1 MYLELN
7 YATEVKDMTET
18 MQIPLFPPRSVP
30 DLVGEIKK
38 ISKEIKDLYCLDDLP
53 WVLGYSGGKDS
64 SAVVQL
70 IWYAIAELPPEKRTK
85 KIYVITTDTLV
96 ENPIVSTWVRHSLK
110 QMKSAAIEQQLPIEP
125 HLLYPDV
132 KDTFWVN
139 LMGKGYPAPR
149 HGFRWCTERLKI
161 LPSNRF
167 IRDVVRINGEV
178 ILILGTRKAESIK
191 RAVSMEKH
199 EIGRMSD
206 RLNDSSNSIKS
217 LLYQSPSLPN
227 SLIYSPIEDWR
238 TDEVWIYLNQWPNP
252 WENSNKDL
260 FTMYRGATADNE
272 CPLVVDTSTPSCGTS
287 RFGCWV
293 CTMVS
298 QDKSMEAMIQNDEEK
313 EWMQPLLDIRN
324 ELDIKNDREK
334 RDFRRIYGRVELFE
348 RNMGDDKTSVEPIP
362 GPYTKFWREHWLR
375 RVLEAQTHIRK
386 TAPEEMRD
394 ITLIT
399 PEELS
404 EIRRIWL
411 EQKHEFDDSLP
422 RIYEEVTGESFAD
435 SRPAAERKLLGSDEW
450 TAIEE
455 ICTEDKMHLE
465 LMAKLLDT
473 ERQYYTKPRRTGIY
487 ADLDKCFETSSRS
500 QDEAIGN
507 AHYQR
512 NLKTAVEDVKANP
525 TEKIQQVKSAIAQT
539 NTSAKSD
546 TVNVAKL
553 KEELESSSSPGKQ
566 LSWADIKYSTPDVGE
581 GNSKD

>member
-1 MYLELN
+1 
-7 YATEVKDMTET
+7 MTET
-18 MQIPLFPPRSVP
+18 MKIPLFPPRSVSE
-30 DLVGEIKK
+30 LVAEIEKL
-38 ISKEIKDLYCLDDLP
+38 SKEIKELYCLDDIP

-64 SAVVQL
+64 TTVVQL
-70 IWYAIAELPPEKRTK
+70 IWYAIAELPPEKRIK

-96 ENPIVSTWVRHSLK
+96 ENPIVSTWVRQSLK

-125 HLLYPDV
+125 YMLYPDV

-167 IRDVVRINGEV
+167 VRDMVRINGEV

-206 RLNDSSNSIKS
+206 RLNNNSSSIKS

-238 TDEVWIYLNQWPNP
+238 TDEVWIYLNQWANP

-272 CPLVVDTSTPSCGTS
+272 CPLVVDTSTPSCGSS

-348 RNMGDDKTSVEPIP
+348 RNMGDDTTSVEPIP

-375 RVLEAQTHIRK
+375 RVLEAQTQIRK
-386 TAPEEMRD
+386 TAPLEMRD

-411 EQKHEFDDSLP
+411 EEKHEFDDSLP
-422 RIYEEVTGESFAD
+422 RIYEEVTGEPFED

-455 ICTEDKMHLE
+455 ICSEDKMHLE

-487 ADLDKCFETSSRS
+487 GDLDKCFETSSRS
-500 QDEAIGN
+500 KEEAIGN

-512 NLKTAVEDVKANP
+512 NLKKAVEDIKANP
-525 TEKIQQVKSAIAQT
+525 TENIQQFKDAIAQT
-539 NTSAKSD
+539 NSSAKND
-546 TVNVAKL
+546 TVDIAKL
-553 KEELESSSSPGKQ
+553 KEELESNSNQSRQ
-566 LSWADIKYSTPDVGE
+566 LSWADIKFSPPNSGE
-581 GNSKD
+581 EKPSD

>member
-1 MYLELN
+1 
-7 YATEVKDMTET
+7 MTET
-18 MQIPLFPPRSVP
+18 MLPLFPPRTVR
-30 DLVGEIKK
+30 DLVEEIKK
-38 ISKEIKDLYCLDDLP
+38 LSQEIRDLYCLDDIP
-53 WVLGYSGGKDS
+53 WVVGYSGGKDS
-64 SAVVQL
+64 TTVVQL

-167 IRDVVRINGEV
+167 VRDMVRINGEV

-206 RLNDSSNSIKS
+206 RLNDQSSSIKS

-238 TDEVWIYLNQWPNP
+238 TDEVWIYLNQWSNP

-272 CPLVVDTSTPSCGTS
+272 CPLVVDTSTPSCGSS

-324 ELDIKNDREK
+324 ELDIKNDRPK

-348 RNMGDDKTSVEPIP
+348 RNMGDDTTSVEPIP

-375 RVLEAQTHIRK
+375 RVLEAQTKIRK

-422 RIYEEVTGESFAD
+422 RIYEEVTGEPFED

-450 TAIEE
+450 TAIAE
-455 ICTEDKMHLE
+455 ICSEDKMHLE

-500 QDEAIGN
+500 EKEAIGN

-512 NLKTAVEDVKANP
+512 NLKKAVEDVKANP
-525 TEKIQQVKSAIAQT
+525 TENIQQVKDAIAQT
-539 NTSAKSD
+539 NTSAKND
-546 TVNVAKL
+546 TADIAKL
-553 KEELESSSSPGKQ
+553 KQELESNSSEGRQ
-566 LSWADIKYSTPDVGE
+566 LSWADIKYSTPNSGE
-581 GNSKD
+581 GKHSD

>member
-1 MYLELN
+1 
-7 YATEVKDMTET
+7 MTET
-18 MQIPLFPPRSVP
+18 MLPLFPPRTVR
-30 DLVGEIKK
+30 DLVEEIKK
-38 ISKEIKDLYCLDDLP
+38 LSQEIRDLYCLDDLP

-64 SAVVQL
+64 TAVVQL

-96 ENPIVSTWVRHSLK
+96 ENPIVSTWVRQSLK
-110 QMKSAAIEQQLPIEP
+110 QMKSAAIKQQLPIEP
-125 HLLYPDV
+125 HMLYPDV

-167 IRDVVRINGEV
+167 VRDMVRINGEV

-206 RLNDSSNSIKS
+206 RLNDKSSSIKS

-272 CPLVVDTSTPSCGTS
+272 CPLVVDTSTPSCGSS

-324 ELDIKNDREK
+324 ELDIKDDRPK

-348 RNMGDDKTSVEPIP
+348 RNMGDDTTSVEPIP

-375 RVLEAQTHIRK
+375 RVLEAQTHVRK
-386 TAPEEMRD
+386 TAPLEMRD

-411 EQKHEFDDSLP
+411 EEKHEFDDSLP
-422 RIYEEVTGESFAD
+422 RIYEEVTGEPFED

-455 ICTEDKMHLE
+455 ICSEDKMHLE

-500 QDEAIGN
+500 KEEAIGN

-512 NLKTAVEDVKANP
+512 NLKKAVEDVKANP
-525 TEKIQQVKSAIAQT
+525 TENIQQVKDAIAQT
-539 NTSAKSD
+539 NSSAKND
-546 TVNVAKL
+546 TVDIAKL
-553 KEELESSSSPGKQ
+553 KEELESNSNQSRQ

-581 GNSKD
+581 EKPSD

>member
-1 MYLELN
+1 
-7 YATEVKDMTET
+7 MTET
-18 MQIPLFPPRSVP
+18 MLPLFPPRTVR
-30 DLVGEIKK
+30 DLVEEIKK
-38 ISKEIKDLYCLDDLP
+38 LSQEIRDLYCLDDLP

-64 SAVVQL
+64 TAVVQL

-96 ENPIVSTWVRHSLK
+96 ENPIVSTWVRQSLK
-110 QMKSAAIEQQLPIEP
+110 QMKSAAIKQQLPIEP
-125 HLLYPDV
+125 HMLYPDV

-167 IRDVVRINGEV
+167 VRDMVRINGEV

-206 RLNDSSNSIKS
+206 RLNDKSSSIKS

-238 TDEVWIYLNQWPNP
+238 TDEVWIFLNQWPNP

-272 CPLVVDTSTPSCGTS
+272 CPLVVDTSTPSCGSS

-324 ELDIKNDREK
+324 ELDIKDDRPK

-348 RNMGDDKTSVEPIP
+348 RNMGDDTTSVEPIP

-375 RVLEAQTHIRK
+375 RVLEAQTQIRK
-386 TAPEEMRD
+386 TAPLEMRD

-411 EQKHEFDDSLP
+411 EEKHEFDDSLP
-422 RIYEEVTGESFAD
+422 RIYEEVTGEPFED

-455 ICTEDKMHLE
+455 ICSDDKMHLE

-500 QDEAIGN
+500 KEEAIGN

-512 NLKTAVEDVKANP
+512 NLKKAVEDIKANP
-525 TEKIQQVKSAIAQT
+525 TENIQQFKDAIAQT
-539 NTSAKSD
+539 NSSAKND
-546 TVNVAKL
+546 TVDIAKL
-553 KEELESSSSPGKQ
+553 KEELESNSNQSRQ
-566 LSWADIKYSTPDVGE
+566 LSWADIKFSPPNLGGE
-581 GNSKD
+581 KPSD

>member
-7 YATEVKDMTET
+7 YLTEVEDMTET
-18 MQIPLFPPRSVP
+18 MLPLFPPRTVR
-30 DLVGEIKK
+30 DLVEEIKK
-38 ISKEIKDLYCLDDLP
+38 LSQEIRDLYCLDDLP

-64 SAVVQL
+64 TAVVQL

-96 ENPIVSTWVRHSLK
+96 ENPIVSTWVRQSLK
-110 QMKSAAIEQQLPIEP
+110 QMKSAAVKQQLPIEP
-125 HLLYPDV
+125 HMLYPDV

-167 IRDVVRINGEV
+167 VRDVVRINGEV

-206 RLNDSSNSIKS
+206 RLNDNSSSIKS

-272 CPLVVDTSTPSCGTS
+272 CPLVVDTSTPSCGSS

-324 ELDIKNDREK
+324 ELDIKNDRDK

-348 RNMGDDKTSVEPIP
+348 RNMGDDTTSVEPIP

-375 RVLEAQTHIRK
+375 RVLEAQTQIRK
-386 TAPEEMRD
+386 TAPLEMRD

-411 EQKHEFDDSLP
+411 EEKHEFDDSLP
-422 RIYEEVTGESFAD
+422 RIYEEVTGEPFED

-450 TAIEE
+450 AAIEE
-455 ICTEDKMHLE
+455 ICSEDKMHLE

-500 QDEAIGN
+500 KEEAIGN

-512 NLKTAVEDVKANP
+512 NLKKAVEDIKANP
-525 TEKIQQVKSAIAQT
+525 TEKIQQFKDAIAQT
-539 NTSAKSD
+539 NSSAKKD
-546 TVNVAKL
+546 TVDIAKL
-553 KEELESSSSPGKQ
+553 KEELESNSNQSRQ
-566 LSWADIKYSTPDVGE
+566 LSWADIKFSPPNSGE
-581 GNSKD
+581 EKPSD